1 MYLCTQKPQSSEI
14 MKQTLD
20 TLKRIE
26 QDTINLGEIIREE
39 GRVARAE
46 LEERQRLGLHG
57 DAAIRH
63 YNDWMKRHGMEH
75 LMVED

>member
-1 MYLCTQKPQSSEI
+1 MHPENQNNDN
-14 MKQTLD
+14 MKHTLN

-26 QDTINLGEIIREE
+26 KDAIALGKSIRNE
-39 GRVARAE
+39 GRIYQAE

-63 YNDWMKRHGMEH
+63 YNEWMQRFGMEH
-75 LMVED
+75 LMVKEG